1 MEIKI
6 YYNDVVIGET
16 PRVKPNC
23 PFVTV
28 PVELAKSLAEAKISN
43 GEWTSY
49 LIPDLHHTLVEFE
62 DGIRD

>member
-6 YYNDVVIGET
+6 YYNDVVVGET

-23 PFVTV
+23 PFITV
-28 PVELAKSLAEAKISN
+28 PVESARQVAEEKIST
-43 GEWTSY
+43 GEWVCY
-49 LIPDLHHTLVEFE
+49 LIPDLHDSSVEFE